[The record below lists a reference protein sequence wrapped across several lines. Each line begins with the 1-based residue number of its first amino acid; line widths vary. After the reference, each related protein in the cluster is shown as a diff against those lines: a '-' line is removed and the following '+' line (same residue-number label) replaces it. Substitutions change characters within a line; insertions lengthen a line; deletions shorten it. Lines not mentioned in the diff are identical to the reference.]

1 MERPVLRD
9 VPSQFESE
17 RLLIRCPAAGDG
29 SMVHTSVVESLSALR
44 AFPVSLPW
52 ALGEPSVA
60 ASEHFCREGQA
71 NYLRRTDMPMLLFL
85 KSTGVHVGNS
95 GLHRFDWSVPK
106 CEVGFWLR
114 GSYAGRGLMTEA
126 VKAIASF
133 ARLQLDM
140 RRVEVLTDEANQRA
154 RRVCER
160 AGFALEGILRHH
172 RASPNGHLRNT
183 CVYSVT
189 S

>member
-17 RLLIRCPAAGDG
+17 RLLIRCPAPGDG
-29 SMVHTSVVESLSALR
+29 GAVHESVVESLAALR
-44 AFPVSLPW
+44 AFPASLPW
-52 ALGEPSVA
+52 ALSEPSA
-60 ASEHFCREGQA
+60 DASEVFCREGQA

-85 KSTGVHVGNS
+85 KGTGVHVGNA

-114 GSYAGRGLMTEA
+114 SSYAGRGLMTEA
-126 VKAIASF
+126 AKVLTSF
-133 ARLQLDM
+133 AFRELGM
-140 RRVEVLTDEANQRA
+140 RRVEVFTDEANQRA

-172 RASPNGHLRNT
+172 RAGPEGAPRNT
-183 CVYSVT
+183 CVYSVIA
-189 S
+189 

>member
-17 RLLIRCPAAGDG
+17 RLLIRCPMPGDG
-29 SMVHTSVVESLSALR
+29 GTVHASVVESLTALR

-52 ALGEPSVA
+52 ALGEPSFD
-60 ASEHFCREGQA
+60 ASELFCREGHA

-85 KSTGVHVGNS
+85 KGTGVHVGNA
-95 GLHRFDWSVPK
+95 GLHRFDWSIPK
-106 CEVGFWLR
+106 CEIGFWLR
-114 GSYAGRGLMTEA
+114 SSYAGRGLMTES
-126 VKAIASF
+126 VSAITSF
-133 ARLQLDM
+133 ARLELRM

-160 AGFALEGILRHH
+160 AGFALEGILRNH
-172 RASPNGHLRNT
+172 RASPDGRLSNS
-183 CVYSVT
+183 CVYSVIA
-189 S
+189 